1 MAANQAAMG
10 DLMANQLIKAAQVVE
25 EQLDAEIERMEK
37 MDEDDLES
45 LRQKRMA
52 GLKKQQAKKQEWLSN
67 GHGQYEEIPEEK
79 EFFNV
84 TKKSEN
90 VVCHFYKGDSFNCK
104 VLDKHLAALAPK
116 HVETKFCKIDAN
128 FT

>member
-1 MAANQAAMG
+1 
-10 DLMANQLIKAAQVVE
+10 
-25 EQLDAEIERMEK
+25 
-37 MDEDDLES
+37 
-45 LRQKRMA
+45 MA

-90 VVCHFYKGDSFNCK
+90 VVFISTNLTHSIARSWTSTWQ
-104 VLDKHLAALAPK
+104 LW
-116 HVETKFCKIDAN
+116 
-128 FT
+128 